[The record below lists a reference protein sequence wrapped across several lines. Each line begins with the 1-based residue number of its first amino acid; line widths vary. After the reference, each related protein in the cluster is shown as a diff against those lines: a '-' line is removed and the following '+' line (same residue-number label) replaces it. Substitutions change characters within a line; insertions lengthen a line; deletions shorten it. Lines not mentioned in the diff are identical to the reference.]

1 MREVS
6 SEMLKEIEW
15 IHRQLKQMGKEF
27 NKNLTAEYVG
37 QSIEFIKGVLWQK
50 QRQAEIT
57 KLDRPIAGL

>member
-15 IHRQLKQMGKEF
+15 IHRQLKAMGKGF

-37 QSIEFIKGVLWQK
+37 QSIEFIKGVLWQ
-50 QRQAEIT
+50 QRRQAEIT
-57 KLDRPIAGL
+57 KDCSTVER